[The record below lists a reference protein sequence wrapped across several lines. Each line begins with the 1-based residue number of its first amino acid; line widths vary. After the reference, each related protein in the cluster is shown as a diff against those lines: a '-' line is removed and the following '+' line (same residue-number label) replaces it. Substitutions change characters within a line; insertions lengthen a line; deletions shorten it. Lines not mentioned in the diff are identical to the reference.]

1 MRYWRN
7 NAAFILAASFL
18 GLGEVLATS
27 DHCGKACRQTF
38 RTLRFADAPPGVFFT
53 VQECT
58 SLIYQKSLHLCWEI
72 HCAED
77 IWQAESASMNLTCHD
92 ISGSYLP
99 PHNIINNL
107 TDHDI
112 QAITRFN
119 ATSPDRS
126 QVYGVLMLPS
136 QPYYDLWVRTLEA
149 HDYIWDYH
157 NYYGWAMGIFW
168 GLVIGV
174 GIMNRALGQFF
185 SIQGRNRSWVS
196 RNILL
201 PATLGRRCVQDYGGW
216 GTLPPR
222 MQTLTLILFVLV
234 NIACSIH
241 GYEIFEGYGYYP
253 SVWTQVLRHVSDR
266 TGILSF
272 ANFPLIWLFGMR
284 NNIVI
289 WLTGWDFKTYN
300 NFHRWVGRIATL
312 QAVIHSIG
320 YTVIILQRG
329 GWRYFCQIWTFTFW
343 WTGELATI
351 FICLLVGLSVF
362 WVRRKNYEFFLIAHI
377 VLSFW
382 ILVTMLGHVSIFSGA
397 YDPLVWVPALIWLL
411 DRIIRGL
418 RIMAFNPKFWETKA
432 LITYNEDAHMIR
444 VSVPTSS
451 SLYNIEPGTFYY
463 LMVLNKWNF
472 WESHPFTVATI
483 SRSSRCATDNL
494 DEDAPLLN
502 YEPSS
507 RELRPTFEKSHQEM
521 TFLIRPYDSFTSRLK
536 EYAEEERPK
545 PAVVRIAL
553 DGPYGKTLPLDRF
566 AKVLFIVG
574 GSGIAVPLSYLEKLT
589 TSSNKPSRIEVHWAV
604 RQSTFAVDVLNHELS
619 DILGNGRVEINIYMT
634 GGDVD
639 DRTACDDTIYRL
651 TKWRSKRLNVEQI
664 IDRALEDGDK
674 ESIAVVT
681 SGPAKMADESRC
693 VVTARTVPSLP
704 CIEYFEESFQW

>member
-1 MRYWRN
+1 MRYWRGY
-7 NAAFILAASFL
+7 ALCLLAVSFL
-18 GLGEVLATS
+18 CHAEGSAAQ

-58 SLIYQKSLHLCWEI
+58 SLIYQTSLHLCWEI

-77 IWQAESASMNLTCHD
+77 IWWTEAASMNLTCYD

-99 PHNIINNL
+99 LHNIINNF

-112 QAITRFN
+112 KNITRFN

-126 QVYGVLMLPS
+126 HVYGALMLPS
-136 QPYYDLWVRTLEA
+136 QSYYDLWARTLQA

-168 GLVIGV
+168 ALVVGV
-174 GIMNRALGQFF
+174 GTVNRALGQPF
-185 SIQGRNRSWVS
+185 SIQGQKSSW
-196 RNILL
+196 
-201 PATLGRRCVQDYGGW
+201 DYGGW

-222 MQTLTLILFVLV
+222 IQTLTLTLFVIL
-234 NIACSIH
+234 NIACTIH

-253 SVWTQVLRHVSDR
+253 SIWTQVLRHVSDR

-320 YTVIILQRG
+320 YTIIILQRG
-329 GWRYFCQIWTFTFW
+329 GWKYFCQIWTFTFW

-362 WVRRKNYEFFLIAHI
+362 WVRRENYEFFLITHI
-377 VLSFW
+377 ILSFW

-411 DRIIRGL
+411 DRVIRGL
-418 RIMAFNPKFWETKA
+418 RIMAFHPKFWDTKA

-444 VSVPTSS
+444 MTVPNSS
-451 SLYNIEPGTFYY
+451 SLYSIQPGTFYY
-463 LMVLNKWNF
+463 IMVLNQRNF

-483 SRSSRCATDNL
+483 SGSDRCDTDTFE
-494 DEDAPLLN
+494 EDAPLLN
-502 YEPSS
+502 YRSS
-507 RELRPTFEKSHQEM
+507 GERRPASEKSQREM
-521 TFLIRPYDSFTSRLK
+521 TFLIRPYDSFTSRLR

-545 PAVVRIAL
+545 PATVRVAI
-553 DGPYGKTLPLDRF
+553 DGPYGKTLPLEWF
-566 AKVLFIVG
+566 TKVLFIVG
-574 GSGIAVPLSYLEKLT
+574 GSGIAVPLSYLHKLT
-589 TSSNKPSRIEVHWAV
+589 TSATKPSKIEVHWAV
-604 RQSTFAVDVLNHELS
+604 RQSAFAIDVLNHDLS
-619 DILGNGRVEINIYMT
+619 DMLGNDRVEINIYLT
-634 GGDVD
+634 ASEVAS
-639 DRTACDDTIYRL
+639 RRACDETIYRL
-651 TKWRSKRLNVEQI
+651 ANWRSKRLNVEES
-664 IDRALEDGDK
+664 IDRALEGGH
-674 ESIAVVT
+674 EGSIAVVT
-681 SGPAKMADESRC
+681 SGPAKMADESRS
-693 VVTARTVPSLP
+693 VVAARTMPSLP
-704 CIEYFEESFQW
+704 GIDYFEESFQW

>member
-1 MRYWRN
+1 MWYWRHK
-7 NAAFILAASFL
+7 ALFFLAVSCL
-18 GLGEVLATS
+18 YNTEVLATP

-58 SLIYQKSLHLCWEI
+58 SLIYQTSLHLCWEM

-99 PHNIINNL
+99 PHNVINNL

-112 QAITRFN
+112 EAITRFN

-126 QVYGVLMLPS
+126 HLYGALMLPS
-136 QPYYDLWVRTLEA
+136 RSYYDLWVRTLEA

-157 NYYGWAMGIFW
+157 NYYGWAMGTFW
-168 GLVIGV
+168 GLVVGV
-174 GIMNRALGQFF
+174 CIANRALGQTL
-185 SIQGRNRSWVS
+185 SSLGRNRAW
-196 RNILL
+196 
-201 PATLGRRCVQDYGGW
+201 DYGGW

-222 MQTLTLILFVLV
+222 IQTLTLITFVIV
-234 NIACSIH
+234 NIACTIH

-284 NNIVI
+284 NNIAI

-320 YTVIILQRG
+320 YTIIILQRG
-329 GWRYFCQIWTFTFW
+329 GWKYFCQIWTFTFW
-343 WTGELATI
+343 WTGELVTI
-351 FICLLVGLSVF
+351 FICLLVGLSMF
-362 WVRRKNYEFFLIAHI
+362 WVRRENYEFFLITHI

-411 DRIIRGL
+411 DRVVRRL
-418 RIMAFNPKFWETKA
+418 RIMAFNPKFWNTKA

-444 VSVPTSS
+444 VTVPTSS
-451 SLYNIEPGTFYY
+451 SLYSIEPGTFYY
-463 LMVLNKWNF
+463 IMVLNQRNF
-472 WESHPFTVATI
+472 WESHPFTIATI
-483 SRSSRCATDNL
+483 SEPVRGDTDTL
-494 DEDAPLLN
+494 GEDAPLLD
-502 YEPSS
+502 YGSS
-507 RELRPTFEKSHQEM
+507 SELGLPLKKSQRQM
-521 TFLIRPYDSFTSRLK
+521 TFLIRPYDSFTSRLR

-545 PAVVRIAL
+545 PATVRMVV
-553 DGPYGKTLPLDRF
+553 DGPYGKTLPLERF
-566 AKVLFIVG
+566 EKVLFIVG
-574 GSGIAVPLSYLEKLT
+574 GSGIAVPLSYLPKLT
-589 TSSNKPSRIEVHWAV
+589 TSSNKPLRIEVHWAV
-604 RQSTFAVDVLNHELS
+604 RQSAFAVDVLNHELS
-619 DILGNGRVEINIYMT
+619 DIPGNDRVEINIYLT
-634 GGDVD
+634 VSGVD
-639 DRTACDDTIYRL
+639 GRMACDEIIYRL
-651 TKWRSKRLNVEQI
+651 AKWRSTRLNVEHI
-664 IDRALEDGDK
+664 IDRALEDGDE

-693 VVTARTVPSLP
+693 VVAARTVPS
-704 CIEYFEESFQW
+704 CSRIEYFEESFQW

>member
-1 MRYWRN
+1 MRYWGRN
-7 NAAFILAASFL
+7 ALCLLTVGILCLAEASAA
-18 GLGEVLATS
+18 S

-58 SLIYQKSLHLCWEI
+58 SLIYQTSLHLCWEA

-77 IWQAESASMNLTCHD
+77 VWRAESASMNLTCRD
-92 ISGSYLP
+92 ISGSYLL

-112 QAITRFN
+112 KAVPKFN
-119 ATSPDRS
+119 ATGPDRS
-126 QVYGVLMLPS
+126 HVYGSLMLPS

-168 GLVIGV
+168 AFVVGV
-174 GIMNRALGQFF
+174 GIANRALGQSF
-185 SIQGRNRSWVS
+185 SSQHRKTSWVR

-201 PATLGRRCVQDYGGW
+201 PAIIGRRCVQDFGGW

-222 MQTLTLILFVLV
+222 IQTLTLILFVIL
-234 NIACSIH
+234 NIACTIH

-253 SVWTQVLRHVSDR
+253 SVWTQMLRHVSDR

-284 NNIVI
+284 NNTAL

-320 YTVIILQRG
+320 YTIIILQRG

-351 FICLLVGLSVF
+351 FISLLTGLSVF
-362 WVRRKNYEFFLIAHI
+362 WVRRQNYEFFLITHI

-397 YDPLVWVPALIWLL
+397 YDPLVWVPALVWLL

-418 RIMAFNPKFWETKA
+418 RIMAFNPKFWDTKA

-444 VSVPTSS
+444 VTVSTSS
-451 SLYNIEPGTFYY
+451 SIYSIEPGTFYY
-463 LMVLNKWNF
+463 IMVLNQRNF

-483 SRSSRCATDNL
+483 SGSGHYDADTL
-494 DEDAPLLN
+494 EEDSPLLN
-502 YEPSS
+502 YGSS
-507 RELRPTFEKSHQEM
+507 GELRHASEKSHQEM
-521 TFLIRPYDSFTSRLK
+521 TFLIRPYDSFTSRLR

-545 PAVVRIAL
+545 PATVRVAI
-553 DGPYGKTLPLDRF
+553 DGPYGKTLPLERF
-566 AKVLFIVG
+566 SKVLFIVG
-574 GSGIAVPLSYLEKLT
+574 GSGIAVPLSYLPRLT
-589 TSSNKPSRIEVHWAV
+589 ASSNKTPRIEVHWAV
-604 RQSTFAVDVLNHELS
+604 RQSTFAVYVLSHELG
-619 DILGNGRVEINIYMT
+619 DMLGNDRVEINIYLT
-634 GGDVD
+634 GSDVD
-639 DRTACDDTIYRL
+639 SRRTCDETTYRL
-651 TKWRSKRLNVEQI
+651 VKWRSQRLNVEQI
-664 IDRALEDGDK
+664 IDGALEDGEK

-681 SGPAKMADESRC
+681 SGPARMADESRR
-693 VVTARTVPSLP
+693 VVTARTVPYLSR
-704 CIEYFEESFQW
+704 IEYFEESFQW

>member
-1 MRYWRN
+1 MRYWGRN
-7 NAAFILAASFL
+7 ALCLLTVSILHHAAVLAAP
-18 GLGEVLATS
+18 

-58 SLIYQKSLHLCWEI
+58 SLIYQSSLHLCWEA
-72 HCAED
+72 HCAGEV
-77 IWQAESASMNLTCHD
+77 WRAESASMNLTCHD

-112 QAITRFN
+112 KAIPRFN

-126 QVYGVLMLPS
+126 QVYGSLMLPS
-136 QPYYDLWVRTLEA
+136 QSYYDLWVRTLEA

-157 NYYGWAMGIFW
+157 KFYGWAMGIFW
-168 GLVIGV
+168 ALVVGV
-174 GIMNRALGQFF
+174 GIANHGLSQPF
-185 SIQGRNRSWVS
+185 SSQGRKRSWVR

-222 MQTLTLILFVLV
+222 TQTLTLILFVIL
-234 NIACSIH
+234 NIACTIH

-253 SVWTQVLRHVSDR
+253 SIWTQVLRHVSDR

-284 NNIVI
+284 NNTVI

-320 YTVIILQRG
+320 YTIIILQRG
-329 GWRYFCQIWTFTFW
+329 GWKYFCQIWTFTFW

-362 WVRRKNYEFFLIAHI
+362 WVRRQNYEFFLITHI

-397 YDPLVWVPALIWLL
+397 YDALVWVPAFIWLL
-411 DRIIRGL
+411 DRVIRGL
-418 RIMAFNPKFWETKA
+418 RIVAFNPKFWDTKA
-432 LITYNEDAHMIR
+432 LITHNEDAHIIR
-444 VSVPTSS
+444 VTVSTSS
-451 SLYNIEPGTFYY
+451 SLYSIEPGAFYY
-463 LMVLNKWNF
+463 IMVLNRWNF

-483 SRSSRCATDNL
+483 SGSGHFAADTL
-494 DEDAPLLN
+494 EEDSPLLN
-502 YEPSS
+502 NGSS
-507 RELRPTFEKSHQEM
+507 GELRPASEKYHREM
-521 TFLIRPYDSFTSRLK
+521 SFLIRPYDSFTSRLRG
-536 EYAEEERPK
+536 YAEEERPK
-545 PAVVRIAL
+545 PATVRVAI
-553 DGPYGKTLPLDRF
+553 DGPYGKTLPLEQF
-566 AKVLFIVG
+566 SKVLFIVG
-574 GSGIAVPLSYLEKLT
+574 GSGIAVPLSYIQRLT
-589 TSSNKPSRIEVHWAV
+589 ASSNKTSRIEVHWAV
-604 RQSTFAVDVLNHELS
+604 RQPAFAVDVLNHELS
-619 DILGNGRVEINIYMT
+619 DILGNDRVEINIYLT
-634 GGDVD
+634 AGDVD
-639 DRTACDDTIYRL
+639 GRIAGDETIYRL
-651 TKWRSKRLNVEQI
+651 AKWRSKRLNVEDI
-664 IDRALEDGDK
+664 IDRALENDYEGG
-674 ESIAVVT
+674 IAVVT
-681 SGPAKMADESRC
+681 SGPAKMADESRF
-693 VVTARTVPSLP
+693 VVAARTVPSLP
-704 CIEYFEESFQW
+704 RIEYFEESFQW

>member
-1 MRYWRN
+1 MWYWGLCS
-7 NAAFILAASFL
+7 LAVSFL
-18 GLGEVLATS
+18 SHNEVLAAS

-58 SLIYQKSLHLCWEI
+58 SFIYQTSLHLCWEV

-112 QAITRFN
+112 EAITRFN

-126 QVYGVLMLPS
+126 HVYEALMLPS
-136 QPYYDLWVRTLEA
+136 QSYYDLWVRTLEA
-149 HDYIWDYH
+149 HDFIWDYH
-157 NYYGWAMGIFW
+157 NYYGWVMGMFW
-168 GLVIGV
+168 GLVVGV
-174 GIMNRALGQFF
+174 GIVNRALGQTF
-185 SIQGRNRSWVS
+185 SSLS
-196 RNILL
+196 RNK
-201 PATLGRRCVQDYGGW
+201 AWDYAGW

-222 MQTLTLILFVLV
+222 IQTLPLILFVIV
-234 NIACSIH
+234 NIACTIH
-241 GYEIFEGYGYYP
+241 GYDIFEGYGYYP

-320 YTVIILQRG
+320 YTIIILQRG
-329 GWRYFCQIWTFTFW
+329 GWKYFCQIWTFTFW
-343 WTGELATI
+343 WTAELATI
-351 FICLLVGLSVF
+351 FICLLLGLSMF
-362 WVRRKNYEFFLIAHI
+362 WIRRENYEFFLITHI

-382 ILVTMLGHVSIFSGA
+382 ILVAMLGHVSIFSGA
-397 YDPLVWVPALIWLL
+397 YDLLVWVPALIWLL
-411 DRIIRGL
+411 DRVIRAL
-418 RIMAFNPKFWETKA
+418 RIMAFNSKFWDTKA
-432 LITYNEDAHMIR
+432 LITYSEDAHMIR
-444 VSVPTSS
+444 VTVPISS
-451 SLYNIEPGTFYY
+451 SLYSINPGTFYY
-463 LMVLNKWNF
+463 IMVLNRRNL
-472 WESHPFTVATI
+472 WESHPFTVAAI
-483 SRSSRCATDNL
+483 SGPGRCDTDTL
-494 DEDAPLLN
+494 GEDAPLLD
-502 YEPSS
+502 YGASG
-507 RELRPTFEKSHQEM
+507 RLRPALKKSQRQM
-521 TFLIRPYDSFTSRLK
+521 TFLIRPYDSFTSRLR

-545 PAVVRIAL
+545 PATVRMAV
-553 DGPYGKTLPLDRF
+553 DGPYGKTLPLERF

-574 GSGIAVPLSYLEKLT
+574 GSGIAVPLSYLQILT
-589 TSSNKPSRIEVHWAV
+589 TSSNKPLRIEVHWAV
-604 RQSTFAVDVLNHELS
+604 RQSAFAVDVLDRELG
-619 DILGNGRVEINIYMT
+619 DILGNDRVEINVYLT
-634 GGDVD
+634 AGGVD
-639 DRTACDDTIYRL
+639 GRMACDEAIYRL
-651 TKWRSKRLNVEQI
+651 TKWRSTRLDVEQI
-664 IDRALEDGDK
+664 IDRALEDGEI

-681 SGPAKMADESRC
+681 SGPAKMADESRR
-693 VVTARTVPSLP
+693 VVVARTVPSCP
-704 CIEYFEESFQW
+704 RIEYFEESFQW